1 MNFLE
6 NFEAIKVE
14 SPVDKIIKQ
23 IRDSIASGQLNPGDR
38 LPSER
43 QLSDRFGVGR
53 TYVRDALKKLEFF
66 GILKT
71 NPQSGTIVSGVDI
84 SAMEGL
90 LTNVIKMGENDFF
103 HMVETRVLM
112 EKFTCR
118 QASSRRTSSNIDDL
132 EEALELYKK
141 QVDLGLSGVTEDFN
155 FHLKIAEA
163 SQNSVIKSLMMI
175 IIPDIISIY
184 RKLNVCGEGRPNKS
198 FDEHRIILDCIIR
211 QDADEAE
218 KAMVL
223 HLNDVTKFSLT
234 YNKTTNLFNNEK

>member
-1 MNFLE
+1 MDILE
-6 NFEAIKVE
+6 KFEVIKVE
-14 SPVDKIIKQ
+14 SPIDKIIKQ
-23 IRDSIASGQLNPGDR
+23 IRDSIATGQLMPGDK

-43 QLSDRFGVGR
+43 QLSDRFGIGR
-53 TYVRDALKKLEFF
+53 TYVRDAIKKLEFF

-90 LTNVIKMGENDFF
+90 MTNVIKLAENDFF

-112 EKFTCR
+112 EKFASR
-118 QASSRRTSSNIDDL
+118 QAAVRRTTENIDDL
-132 EEALELYKK
+132 EEALDQYRIRVESN
-141 QVDLGLSGVTEDFN
+141 LSGVNEDFN

-184 RKLNVCGEGRPNKS
+184 RKLNVCGDGRFYKS
-198 FDEHRIILDCIIR
+198 LDEHRAILDCIIR
-211 QDADEAE
+211 QNPAEAE
-218 KAMVL
+218 EAMKL
-223 HLNDVTKFSLT
+223 HLKDVMEFSLT
-234 YNKTTNLFNNEK
+234 YKY

>member
-1 MNFLE
+1 MDLLE
-6 NFEAIKVE
+6 KFEVIKVE

-23 IRDSIASGQLNPGDR
+23 IRDSIATGQLMPGDK

-43 QLSDRFGVGR
+43 QLSDRFGIGR
-53 TYVRDALKKLEFF
+53 TYVRDAIKKLEFF

-112 EKFTCR
+112 EKFTCH
-118 QASSRRTSSNIDDL
+118 QASIRRTSANIEEL
-132 EEALELYKK
+132 EEALDQFRIRVEAG
-141 QVDLGLSGVTEDFN
+141 VSGVNEDFN

-175 IIPDIISIY
+175 IIPDIINIY
-184 RKLNVCGEGRPNKS
+184 RKLNVCGDGRENKS
-198 FDEHRIILDCIIR
+198 LNQHRAILDCII
-211 QDADEAE
+211 QQKPMEAE
-218 KAMVL
+218 EAMKI
-223 HLNDVTKFSLT
+223 HLNEVVEFSLT
-234 YNKTTNLFNNEK
+234 YKH